1 MTLIILTFQQEKIL
15 YNDTFTGVEYN
26 GTRVPCHSK
35 NKFFILYK
43 EQTLIIY
50 FGILTGLVSACLK
63 STSGVFEVIMAEEE
77 SENNLE
83 ENNLSQPGSSKLDF

>member
-15 YNDTFTGVEYN
+15 YNDTCLQVVEYN

-63 STSGVFEVIMAEEE
+63 STSGVFEVE
-77 SENNLE
+77 
-83 ENNLSQPGSSKLDF
+83 

>member
-1 MTLIILTFQQEKIL
+1 ME
-15 YNDTFTGVEYN
+15 
-26 GTRVPCHSK
+26 RVYHVIQRINSS
-35 NKFFILYK
+35 FFYK

>member
-1 MTLIILTFQQEKIL
+1 M
-15 YNDTFTGVEYN
+15 FTGVEYN

-50 FGILTGLVSACLK
+50 FGILTGLAVFSLGPFSVDAATLNFSSA
-63 STSGVFEVIMAEEE
+63 THVF
-77 SENNLE
+77 
-83 ENNLSQPGSSKLDF
+83 